1 MLIRELTREIIEKPH
16 KIVQLDLSK
25 EMLAAILY
33 KVA

>member
-1 MLIRELTREIIEKPH
+1 LIRELTREIIEKPH